1 MERIEPESPPA
12 VVMTL
17 SEIGY
22 RCGTGNGIGF
32 GVHFLVVR
40 NVSLAVQLYSGIL
53 LCVGGGV
60 SLRDTALCPAPMLEG
75 LHEVSLL

>member
-17 SEIGY
+17 SETGY
-22 RCGTGNGIGF
+22 RCGTGYGIGY
-32 GVHFLVVR
+32 GVHFLDVR
-40 NVSLAVQLYSGIL
+40 NASLAVQLYSGML

-60 SLRDTALCPAPMLEG
+60 LLRDISLCPGPMLEG
-75 LHEVSLL
+75 LHEVSLF